1 MEWAKDALCR
11 GKHYDLWYPPM
22 DASSPNEYYTVGK
35 LACHRCPVW
44 KECLD
49 AANANEETWGMWG
62 GLTPQERKGTVKLQH
77 YTVESFR
84 KGCRC
89 PQCRE
94 ASVRIPNRADLSQ
107 LPKQGEAFNIKALL
121 YALIEE

>member
-1 MEWAKDALCR
+1 MEWMRDALCR
-11 GKHYDLWYPPM
+11 HKNADLWYPPL
-22 DASSPNEYYTVGK
+22 DAPSPNEYYTIAK

-44 KECLD
+44 ESCL
-49 AANANEETWGMWG
+49 AAGQTETWGMWG
-62 GLTPQERKGTVKLQH
+62 GLTPQERRGTVKLQH
-77 YTVESFR
+77 NTVESFR

-94 ASVRIPNRADLSQ
+94 ASVRIPNRADLTQ
-107 LPKQGEAFNIKALL
+107 LPAQGQEFSIKSLL